1 MLQDLSQYIL
11 DIAENSL
18 NADANRV
25 EIVVDED
32 TGGKTLRL
40 TVSDNGRG
48 MDEKQLLTVHNPFY
62 TTRTERKVGLGIPFL
77 KHAAEI
83 CGGNL
88 EIFSEEGKGTTIRA
102 SFKSDCIDCPPMGD
116 IADTLVTLV
125 VGWPDRDFSF
135 RCSLDGESFAVD
147 TNELVE
153 ILEDRNLLAT
163 PEAAQWLRRYVNE
176 NIKTLRSG
184 RE

>member
-1 MLQDLSQYIL
+1 V
-11 DIAENSL
+11 DIAIE
-18 NADANRV
+18 
-25 EIVVDED
+25 ED
-32 TGGKTLRL
+32 TCEKTLYF

-48 MDEKQLLTVHNPFY
+48 MDEKQILTVHNPFY

-83 CGGNL
+83 CGGGL
-88 EIFSEEGKGTTIRA
+88 EIRSEKGRGTTIRA
-102 SFKSDCIDCPPMGD
+102 GFKSDCIDCPPLGD
-116 IADTLVTLV
+116 IAATLVALV
-125 VGWPDRDFSF
+125 VGWPGRDFSF
-135 RCSLDGESFAVD
+135 RHVVDGEAFAVSTED
-147 TNELVE
+147 LVG

-163 PEAAQWLRRYVNE
+163 PETAQWLRRYVTE

>member
-18 NADANRV
+18 KADASRV
-25 EIVVDED
+25 EIVLDED
-32 TGGKTLRL
+32 TREKTLRL

-48 MDEKQLLTVHNPFY
+48 MDEKQLLAVHNPFY
-62 TTRTERKVGLGIPFL
+62 TTRRERKVGLGIPFL

-88 EIFSEEGKGTTIRA
+88 EIFSEAGKGTTIRA
-102 SFKSDCIDCPPMGD
+102 SFKSDCIDCPPFGD
-116 IADTLVTLV
+116 IAATLVALV
-125 VGWPDRDFSF
+125 VGWPGRDFSF
-135 RCSLDGESFAVD
+135 RYVIDGETFAVS
-147 TNELVE
+147 TEELVG

-163 PEAAQWLRRYVNE
+163 PETAQWLRRYVTE